1 MIARF
6 CLLGGCAAGAR
17 GAFDCRIAAKGSPAL
32 FKGRLRRGAFG
43 KATAFQIL
51 PERCMNGS
59 SHSVENTQ
67 IFSLTLNLAKG
78 LLSAPCWRDNP
89 VETFAMFRAPIIAAP
104 TIAFL
109 AAALLGGT
117 AMAQPAN
124 APPANLSGSAQNAP
138 DYDDE
143 ERPADRGYADAPP
156 PAGAAGAYDNSQR
169 NTAAAQQAQADR
181 DIFCRRDAAA
191 RTGYTTP
198 GDAARSE
205 QTRGTVGGTLG
216 GAALGAILGAAG
228 GNAGLGAAA
237 GAGAG
242 LLAGTAIGADNA
254 RQAARSVEA
263 DYADAYYGCMHQDQ
277 RAASYDYGAPGYGAP
292 GYGAP
297 PPPAYAYGPPPPP
310 PVYYYPAPAYYP
322 YPYYGPSYGP
332 SISFGFGFGG
342 GHGWGGHRGFHG
354 GGWGRHH

>member
-1 MIARF
+1 
-6 CLLGGCAAGAR
+6 
-17 GAFDCRIAAKGSPAL
+17 
-32 FKGRLRRGAFG
+32 
-43 KATAFQIL
+43 
-51 PERCMNGS
+51 MNGGS
-59 SHSVENTQ
+59 GTTKNSQ
-67 IFSLTLNLAKG
+67 IFSLTLNAARA
-78 LLSAPCWRDNP
+78 LLSGAGWRDHP
-89 VETFAMFRAPIIAAP
+89 VETFAMFRTPIIAAL
-104 TIAFL
+104 T
-109 AAALLGGT
+109 AALLGGT

-138 DYDDE
+138 DYDDDYD
-143 ERPADRGYADAPP
+143 AAPP
-156 PAGAAGAYDNSQR
+156 PPAAGAYDNAQR
-169 NTAAAQQAQADR
+169 NSDAAARQAQADR

-198 GDAARSE
+198 GEAARSE

-254 RQAARSVEA
+254 RHAARSVEA
-263 DYADAYYGCMHQDQ
+263 DYADAYYACMHEDQ
-277 RAASYDYGAPGYGAP
+277 RAASYDYGAPGYGA
-292 GYGAP
+292 

-322 YPYYGPSYGP
+322 YPYYYGPSYGP

-342 GHGWGGHRGFHG
+342 GHGWGHRGFR
-354 GGWGRHH
+354 GWHH